1 MPSDRV
7 KQILFDALDV
17 PQGQRRSFIA
27 SACDGDA
34 SLIEQVLRLAK
45 AHDNAGEFLS
55 EPSID
60 TGSRSIPHAEEPLP
74 ESIGGRK
81 VLRKLGEGG
90 FGVVYLAQ
98 QDKPVSAE
106 VAIKVVRP
114 GMGSQQVIARFETE
128 RRALELM
135 KHPCIAGVIDAGT
148 TDDGRP
154 FFVLEHV
161 PGESI
166 TAYVNGNNLSTRA
179 RLELFEQVCF
189 AVQHAH
195 QKGVIHRDIKPSN
208 VLVTEIDGKPT
219 PKVIDFGIAKAT
231 QGPLSDRTVITQS
244 AQIVGTPQYMSPEQV
259 SFGALDVDT
268 RSDVYSLGAL
278 LYEILTGS
286 PPFESKRLNKA
297 GAAELERIIREENPP
312 KPSTRVFKSTETNSR
327 TRQAARD
334 LKGDLD
340 WVVARAMEKDRSR
353 RYQTPAELGADLRR
367 YLLGEPVE
375 AGPPSGVYRLRKL
388 IARRRVE
395 FAAACAVAMALI
407 AVVIVSVVF
416 ASSAERARKAAER
429 ELAKFQSISRFTE
442 EMLSGID
449 PAVARGA
456 DTGLFRSILDDAAE
470 RIDTEGVD
478 EPEVEIE
485 LRAMIGQAYQSVALF
500 DLAEAQIMIASTM
513 AHESLGSD
521 HPLSLEVDSQLAQ
534 VLGTTSRFDEALEM
548 FRSIHQRRLA
558 LLGPDDEMTVE
569 ALSNIGATQNLLGQ
583 YQDSYDTQQIVLEA
597 RIRTL
602 GDNHADTMATRNNM
616 ATLLDDLNRA
626 DEALPLLQMVL
637 DFQIE
642 TNGEDHPQTLAT
654 MNNLANANQAV
665 GNYAE
670 AETMFGRVLDIKDRI
685 LPEGHPSTLIT
696 LNNLASLLG
705 VNGEPERAIEIFEE
719 AAALSAEHHGD
730 SSIYTL
736 TIRNNLSTNLIRVER
751 YEEAAAM
758 LRLVSEGF
766 LESSGP
772 ANPRTFAART
782 QLATVLNTLGDHE
795 EALLIATESVALAI
809 ENLPPNHRLIASAYL
824 AFGKAQTSFG
834 RFEEAETALLE
845 AHRIGVV
852 LHEDPSDPRLR
863 EYLKPLR
870 DLFEASGNTE
880 ESARWASKIALLK
893 DPKKKN

>member
-17 PQGQRRSFIA
+17 PQDQRRSFIET
-27 SACDGDA
+27 ACDGDA

-60 TGSRSIPHAEEPLP
+60 TGSKTVAYAEEPLP

-154 FFVLEHV
+154 YFVLEHV

-219 PKVIDFGIAKAT
+219 PKVIDFGIAKAI

-259 SFGALDVDT
+259 SFGEVDVDT
-268 RSDVYSLGAL
+268 RSDIYSLGAL
-278 LYEILTGS
+278 LYELLTGS

-312 KPSTRVFKSTETNSR
+312 KPSTRVFKSTESSSR
-327 TRQAARD
+327 TRQVARD
-334 LKGDLD
+334 LRGDLD

-395 FAAACAVAMALI
+395 FAAACSVAMALI

-416 ASSAERARKAAER
+416 ASSADRARKDTER

-456 DTGLFRSILDDAAE
+456 DTELFRSILDDAAE
-470 RIDTEGVD
+470 RINTEGID

-500 DLAEAQIMIASTM
+500 DLSEAQIRIASAM
-513 AHESLGSD
+513 AHETIGGDAALT
-521 HPLSLEVDSQLAQ
+521 LEIDSQLAQ
-534 VLGTTSRFDEALEM
+534 VLGKTSRLEESLEM
-548 FRSIHQRRLA
+548 FRSIHQRRLT
-558 LLGPDDEMTVE
+558 LLGPDHETTIE
-569 ALSNIGATQNLLGQ
+569 ALSNVGAIQNMLGLYEDSYATQQ
-583 YQDSYDTQQIVLEA
+583 RVLEA

-602 GDNHADTMATRNNM
+602 GDHHEDAMATRNNI

-626 DEALPLLQMVL
+626 EEALPLLQRVL
-637 DFQIE
+637 EFQIE

-654 MNNLANANQAV
+654 MNNLANAHQSV
-665 GNYAE
+665 GNNGE
-670 AETMFGRVLDIKDRI
+670 AETLFLRVLDIKNRV
-685 LPEGHPSTLIT
+685 LPEGHPSILIT

-705 VNGEPERAIEIFEE
+705 MTGEPERAIEIFEE

-736 TIRNNLSTNLIRVER
+736 TIRNNLSTNYIRVGR
-751 YEEAAAM
+751 HEEAVAL

-772 ANPRTFAART
+772 ANPRTIAART

-795 EALLIATESVALAI
+795 EALLIATESVELAI
-809 ENLPPNHRLIASAYL
+809 ENLPPNHRLIASANL

-845 AHRIGVV
+845 AHRIGML
-852 LHEDPSDPRLR
+852 LHEDPSDPRLL
-863 EYLKPLR
+863 EYMEPLR
-870 DLFEASGNTE
+870 DLYESSGNSV
-880 ESARWASKIALLK
+880 ESARWASNIDALDAL
-893 DPKKKN
+893 DKKN